1 MGSPL
6 FALTLFMVLLIGVVL
21 VFVLLQRLQSDL
33 SAMTQRSRRTAS
45 EIDHMSQEF
54 KQIMTETLKLP
65 ATVKATK
72 EFIASEARKSV
83 VKAPPRRRQPPAK
96 S

>member
-33 SAMTQRSRRTAS
+33 ATMSQRSRRSAS
-45 EIDHMSQEF
+45 EIDHMSREF
-54 KQIMTETLKLP
+54 KKIMTETQKLP
-65 ATVKATK
+65 AKVKATK
-72 EFIASEARKSV
+72 EFIASEARKSS
-83 VKAPPRRRQPPAK
+83 VKAAPKRRQPPVK
-96 S
+96 P

>member
-33 SAMTQRSRRTAS
+33 ATMSQRSRRSAS
-45 EIDHMSQEF
+45 EIDHMTREF
-54 KQIMTETLKLP
+54 KQIMTETQKLP
-65 ATVKATK
+65 AKVKATK
-72 EFIASEARKSV
+72 EFIASEARKSA
-83 VKAPPRRRQPPAK
+83 VKAAPKRRQPPVK